1 VTVIGLKNKKPV
13 WDPVSK
19 GYCLDFRGRIT
30 EPSVKNFQLVAVS
43 VSEPNSRV
51 VLQVGVCVHCVV
63 RRGKSARLWF

>member
-1 VTVIGLKNKKPV
+1 MTVIGLKNKKPV

-51 VLQVGVCVHCVV
+51 VLQVRIHDTRSEK
-63 RRGKSARLWF
+63 RRRAAKL